1 LSVCYPQFYAER
13 GQNRH
18 IFPTRLISPVCY
30 IAQAMKVFEAFEPY
44 INFCRVERQSEPS
57 TIDKYRDCFRV
68 WILPWLGNAE
78 INALGRPDVLRL
90 RQSMENR
97 GLSVA
102 RQYSIITC
110 LKGML
115 GFCRSTLGVQCLD
128 RAQISLPK
136 REVPNVEYL
145 DNEEIQRFLDAID
158 VHTFTGIRLRAMSE
172 LLLATGMRISE
183 GLALTRAPFETE
195 QRDVDIVGKGKRRRT
210 VFFSARCRH
219 WIAAYL
225 NRRTDDNPALFVTT
239 GFPVRK
245 FRREDAHRFFANLR
259 ARAGITKR
267 LTPHIL
273 RHTFCTNLRN
283 NGADISLIKD
293 LAGHQNI
300 QTTARYYLGKDKE
313 VLRRAVDACLDYRTD
328 RQDTNRG
335 DGHQSRPTMDTASE
349 Q

>member
-1 LSVCYPQFYAER
+1 
-13 GQNRH
+13 
-18 IFPTRLISPVCY
+18 
-30 IAQAMKVFEAFEPY
+30 MKVFEAFEPF
-44 INFCRVERQSEPS
+44 INFCRVERQSERS

-68 WILPWLGNAE
+68 WILPWLGNRE
-78 INALGRPDVLRL
+78 IRDLNPLEILRL
-90 RQSMENR
+90 RQAMENR

-102 RQYSIITC
+102 RQYSVITC
-110 LKGML
+110 LKGL
-115 GFCRSTLGVQCLD
+115 LKFCRSTLDICCLD
-128 RAQISLPK
+128 PAEVSLPK
-136 REVPNVEYL
+136 REAPNVEFL
-145 DNEEIQRFLDAID
+145 NNEEVRRFLDAID
-158 VHTFTGIRLRAMSE
+158 IHTFAGVRLLAMAE

-183 GLALTRAPFETE
+183 ALALARAPFETE

-210 VFFSARCRH
+210 VFFSSRCRF
-219 WIAAYL
+219 WVKEYL

-259 ARAGITKR
+259 RKAGLTKR
-267 LTPHIL
+267 LTPHVL

-313 VLRRAVDACLDYRTD
+313 VLRRIVDSCLDYGVSDRDPAQGHRTPSQIPSSP
-328 RQDTNRG
+328 RI
-335 DGHQSRPTMDTASE
+335 
-349 Q
+349 